1 MQKRVFI
8 VHRWEGNS
16 QSDWYPYI
24 RSELKNKGFI
34 VEIPEMPDS
43 LNPKIDKWVST
54 LKNLIKNPD
63 SNTFFIGHSIGC
75 QTILRYLDS
84 LNKDIKIGG
93 AIFVSGWFNI
103 KYFENE
109 EVKAIAMPWSET
121 PIDFVKVKKI
131 LNRSTAIFSDDD
143 EYVPISDSGLFNER
157 LNSKILIEKGKGHF
171 MDKKYDFILKE
182 FLKLSA

>member
-109 EVKAIAMPWSET
+109 EVKADET
-121 PIDFVKVKKI
+121 
-131 LNRSTAIFSDDD
+131 DDD
-143 EYVPISDSGLFNER
+143 IPF
-157 LNSKILIEKGKGHF
+157 
-171 MDKKYDFILKE
+171 
-182 FLKLSA
+182 

>member
-1 MQKRVFI
+1 MRIKRAQKREVLIVF
-8 VHRWEGNS
+8 S
-16 QSDWYPYI
+16 YPG
-24 RSELKNKGFI
+24 R
-34 VEIPEMPDS
+34 P
-43 LNPKIDKWVST
+43 
-54 LKNLIKNPD
+54 
-63 SNTFFIGHSIGC
+63 
-75 QTILRYLDS
+75 
-84 LNKDIKIGG
+84 
-93 AIFVSGWFNI
+93 
-103 KYFENE
+103 
-109 EVKAIAMPWSET
+109 KAIAMPWSET